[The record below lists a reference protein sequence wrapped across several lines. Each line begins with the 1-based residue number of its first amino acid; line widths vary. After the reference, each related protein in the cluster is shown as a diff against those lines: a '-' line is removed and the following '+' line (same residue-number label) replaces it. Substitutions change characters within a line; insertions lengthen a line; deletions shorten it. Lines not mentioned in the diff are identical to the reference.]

1 MIFVPCTYRKFPY
14 ISVPPGNSFR
24 DHMVLFYASYYC
36 TAISG
41 INDVPGLLLLVLEG
55 LVHKS
60 GGVLRDE
67 ALTS

>member
-1 MIFVPCTYRKFPY
+1 MIFVPCTYREFSY
-14 ISVPPGNSFR
+14 IFVPPGTSFR
-24 DHMVLFYASYYC
+24 DYYMILFHASYF

-41 INDVPGLLLLVLEG
+41 IKDVPTLLLLVLEG

-67 ALTS
+67 A